1 MTGKRLYRSTTDR
14 QVAGVSAGLADYFGI
29 DVTLVRLGFVLL
41 SLMGGPG
48 FLIYVVLWVVMPEGS
63 PDDSYVYFD
72 DEAVDDEYP
81 ISQSYSDDMVE
92 MPNITAV
99 DPTDDDRY

>member
-1 MTGKRLYRSTTDR
+1 MTGKRLYRSKTNQ
-14 QVAGVSAGLADYFGI
+14 QVAGVAAGLADYFNI

-41 SLMGGPG
+41 ALMGGPG
-48 FLIYVVLWVVMPEGS
+48 LLIYVVLWVVMPEGS
-63 PDDSYVYFD
+63 PDDDYVYFD
-72 DEAVDDEYP
+72 EEADDDYP
-81 ISQSYSDDMVE
+81 IVQSYDDDMVE